1 MKKIITCVITIGLLA
16 ACGEKSVQEKAD
28 YAVISGKVSVTEN
41 EKIQLVH
48 NNEVIKDIA
57 IASDGTFRDT
67 IRAITDNH
75 AYYLFENPQL
85 LVPLYLD
92 KGTQIEF
99 TLNQDLSKVTLS
111 GTQTGQT
118 QYLIER
124 ELFVNKNIFRSDGAL
139 FKQEP
144 QAFKESLKKFFAELE
159 TKLKGYNLDEDF
171 VKRQQKWIQYKY
183 IVALTDY
190 PNSYEYFLKKHPTLP
205 HDFFAE
211 RDQKEFDNAKEYETD
226 EAYRDLVQ
234 GKYYSQLS
242 DASDPAQVENFIK
255 LVSAL
260 KSENIRADFAKELA
274 TLIIPGNTKNKEV
287 LDFVLS
293 NVKDEKVKQEAQAT
307 YDKIT
312 KLAVGVPSPVF
323 TNYENANGGTNS
335 LSDFK
340 GKLVYVDVW
349 ATWCRPCLAEIP
361 ALKALHD
368 KLKGKNIEFVS
379 ISIDE
384 DKEAWHKAVK
394 ERELKGVQLIA
405 DKAFESQ
412 FIQDYG
418 ISQIPTFLIIDK
430 DGKIVSPN
438 APRPSDP
445 QLAEVLEKLLK

>member
-41 EKIQLVH
+41 EKLQLVH

-67 IRAITDNH
+67 IRTITDNH

-183 IVALTDY
+183 IAALTDY
-190 PNSYEYFLKKHPTLP
+190 PNSYEYLLKKRPTLP
-205 HDFFAE
+205 QDFFAE
-211 RDQKEFDNAKEYETD
+211 RDQTDFDNAKEYETD

-242 DASDPAQVENFIK
+242 DARDPAQVENFIK

-274 TLIIPGNTKNKEV
+274 TLILPGNTKNKEV

-445 QLAEVLEKLLK
+445 RLAEVLEKLLK